1 MPNQSSHPSNTDTL
15 AGPTRPKRRAT
26 AVVRPVVNNGE
37 ESIAIDPILPA
48 ILSFEVGRGTPPN
61 HRTPTS
67 ISQPVH
73 MLGKVRAV
81 IDDPGDGTE
90 HVNKTGAS
98 ASERAAA
105 LPKRDLVHRL
115 RTSRNPEAKYLGNH
129 HSKVLV
135 DLLGVFGVIDL
146 RTAVA
151 LSECIGGA
159 SQRYYTMRVA
169 ALQRVGVLR
178 RDKSSDL
185 RLGRLLGR
193 SYLLV
198 PDASWGLAVEAFGA
212 DGVTGEWS
220 DATRTA
226 FVERL
231 ALVHLILE
239 RVLSGWKLV
248 RGADW
253 IMGLSELDRSKTL
266 GARTRSVTE
275 ALRDG
280 LVRFENPASV
290 WGLLPPTADQN
301 PALLVGRGAI
311 SMKHLS
317 SVLTT
322 ARRVAPVEV
331 ICYHRSSKRV
341 EHVRRI
347 VMKKLG
353 GVGDSHVN
361 VLPSASGF
369 RWARSRRELLKQIE
383 GRLDPAVRASLI
395 AMLASAAP
403 PKPGSALAS

>member
-1 MPNQSSHPSNTDTL
+1 MPNQSSLPSSSDTL
-15 AGPTRPKRRAT
+15 ARSTRPKRRAT
-26 AVVRPVVNNGE
+26 AVVRPVVNNE
-37 ESIAIDPILPA
+37 EASIAIDPILPTLLP
-48 ILSFEVGRGTPPN
+48 IQSERETPLDHGTSPL
-61 HRTPTS
+61 
-67 ISQPVH
+67 ISQSVH
-73 MLGKVRAV
+73 TPGRIRAS
-81 IDDPGDGTE
+81 IDAAADGSLDN
-90 HVNKTGAS
+90 NKAEAG

-115 RTSRNPEAKYLGNH
+115 RTSREPEAKYLGNH
-129 HSKVLV
+129 HSKVIV

-198 PDASWGLAVEAFGA
+198 PDARWSLAVEAFGA
-212 DGVTGEWS
+212 DRVAGDWS
-220 DATRTA
+220 DATRSA

-231 ALVHLILE
+231 AL
-239 RVLSGWKLV
+239 GWKLV

-253 IMGLSELDRSKTL
+253 IRGLGTLDRSKSL

-280 LVRFENPASV
+280 LVRFENPESV
-290 WGLLPPTADQN
+290 WGLLPPTADQI

-353 GVGDSHVN
+353 GVGDSTVN

-369 RWARSRRELLKQIE
+369 RWSRSRRELLKQVE
-383 GRLDPAVRASLI
+383 GHLDPQVRSSLI
-395 AMLASAAP
+395 AMLASAAS
-403 PKPGSALAS
+403 PKQGSALAS